1 MLTNTRRAAF
11 AVCGSFCTLET
22 ALAAAARLQAGG
34 WELLPILSN
43 TVSALDTRFGRAADW
58 RARLEALTGSPVRD
72 TLQAVEPLGPQ
83 DLADALVVAPC
94 TGSTLA
100 RLAAGLSDTP
110 VTLAAKSL
118 LRVGR
123 PVLLAVSTNDGLSG
137 SAANLGALLARR
149 HFYFVPFGQDSPTG
163 KPASLVAHFSL
174 LPEAAEAALRGEQ
187 LQPLLV

>member
-1 MLTNTRRAAF
+1 MRPTVGF
-11 AVCGSFCTLET
+11 ALCGSFCTFRKAIDALRALTAQYTVVPIFSDAAWET
-22 ALAAAARLQAGG
+22 
-34 WELLPILSN
+34 
-43 TVSALDTRFGRAADW
+43 DTRFGASADFRA
-58 RARLEALTGSPVRD
+58 EVTALCGTEPLH
-72 TLQAVEPLGPQ
+72 TLAQVEPLGPK
-83 DLADALVVAPC
+83 LANGIAD
-94 TGSTLA
+94 S
-100 RLAAGLSDTP
+100 P
-110 VTLAAKSL
+110 VSFACKAH
-118 LRVGR
+118 LRNGR

>member
-1 MLTNTRRAAF
+1 MKRLLLFSALLLTACHASRPHFTVGVSQCSDDAWRQKMNNEMQTEALLYDN
-11 AVCGSFCTLET
+11 LE
-22 ALAAAARLQAGG
+22 LEIRSAGG
-34 WELLPILSN
+34 DSERQIADIRHFIEQGVDLLI
-43 TVSALDTRFGRAADW
+43 
-58 RARLEALTGSPVRD
+58 
-72 TLQAVEPLGPQ
+72 
-83 DLADALVVAPC
+83 VAPC
-94 TGSTLA
+94 TGNTLGK
-100 RLAAGLSDTP
+100 LANGIADSP
-110 VTLAAKSL
+110 VSFACKAH
-118 LRVGR
+118 LRNGR